1 MDPRIQM
8 GSVEYWMANIKP
20 CLSVMVTTKL
30 VTIFTINLWS
40 YVGYSSYLLISTFL
54 AITIISIFSY
64 VKLVC
69 KGVSS
74 YVQIVCK
81 GVSDSGRNVY
91 GDYKGGNMAY
101 WLHAP
106 HLSYHLHVPLLC
118 GVGLKAEAMLRRHWL
133 LFGLVTKF
141 EDGFVSLY
149 SFNFLMNLL
158 LQIVNGRHRQ
168 AMSV

>member
-1 MDPRIQM
+1 M
-8 GSVEYWMANIKP
+8 
-20 CLSVMVTTKL
+20 TKN
-30 VTIFTINLWS
+30 TASYGFIRFSKCKQFEEARSIFQS
-40 YVGYSSYLLISTFL
+40 LLRYPERS
-54 AITIISIFSY
+54 AYKWSIFSY